1 MKFKIRLFCFL
12 IISAHYNCADLALLS
27 QDLSRI
33 TIGVPTKFFSEQSSL
48 MIYMVD
54 HLGNQSIGTCS
65 LDNKCF
71 SENEVLVS
79 QNDLKIATI
88 QESDESCVL
97 ADLLKVQSAEQ
108 DLVMVHFEFDHA
120 VRILK
125 MLVVKNS
132 FLEEDPIGIWEIS
145 FEPEKKLE
153 INLGLS
159 GTDADDFL
167 ASLVDDVDTE
177 RFDAANEQEPVS
189 WVKRVKKYRAYLE
202 VYMTMQYHRVKRTV
216 GSWLAN

>member
-132 FLEEDPIGIWEIS
+132 FLEENPFDVWQVPV
-145 FEPEKKLE
+145 PL
-153 INLGLS
+153 N
-159 GTDADDFL
+159 DADDFL

-177 RFDAANEQEPVS
+177 RFDAAIEKQEQVS
-189 WVKRVKKYRAYLE
+189 WVKKYRAYLE
-202 VYMTMQYHRVKRTV
+202 IYMMMQYHRVKRTV